1 MATEAV
7 ILAMAEQR
15 RIVPLRR
22 GAVES
27 PSIEHVSSLINLIRG
42 RTRRTCPNFEL
53 LIERELNGDVSDAE

>member
-15 RIVPLRR
+15 RIVPLRK

-27 PSIEHVSSLINLIRG
+27 PSVEHVSSLINLIRG